1 MTEALKKLM
10 SRLPDDVDGA
20 MITSDLNRRYLT
32 GMKSSAGTLLFTRE
46 HAQFII
52 DSRYIE
58 KAQKVITDFPVLL
71 QGNLC
76 EQAAAFF
83 TEEKAS
89 RIAVE
94 TETMTLSDYHRYAE
108 KMPSLTLLADDRLS
122 NEVNLL
128 RSFKS
133 PQEVE
138 AIKRAQAIT
147 DDTFSHILSYIKPGV
162 SERDIALE
170 MEYHMRKQ
178 GASGLAFETI
188 AVSGVNS
195 SMPHG
200 VPTDKKVEAG
210 DFITMDFGASYDG
223 YCSDMTRTV
232 AVGFVTDKQRH
243 VYDTVLTAHLMAAE
257 AAAPGKTYAEIDK
270 IARDYIDGNGY
281 AGKFGH
287 GLGHSLGLFIHE
299 EPRFSPACTEIIKPG
314 VIMTVEPGIYLPG
327 EFGVRI
333 EDMILITETGA
344 EGLTHS
350 KKELIIL

>member
-1 MTEALKKLM
+1 MTEALKNLM
-10 SRLPDDVDGA
+10 GRLPDDVDGA
-20 MITSDLNRRYLT
+20 LITSDLNRRYLT

-58 KAQKVITDFPVLL
+58 KAQKVITDFPVVL
-71 QGNLC
+71 QKNLC
-76 EQAAAFF
+76 EQITAFF
-83 TEEKAS
+83 AEEKAK

-94 TETMTLSDYHRYAE
+94 TETMTLLDYHHYAE
-108 KMPSLTLLADDRLS
+108 KMPALTLLADDRLS

-162 SERDIALE
+162 SEREIALE

-200 VPTDKKVEAG
+200 VPTDKKVENG

-232 AVGFVTDKQRH
+232 AVGSVTDKQRH
-243 VYDTVLTAHLMAAE
+243 VYDTVLKAHLMAAA

-270 IARDYIDGNGY
+270 IARDHIDGNGY

-299 EPRFSPACTEIIKPG
+299 EPRFSPSCTEVIKPG